1 MRLKISRQEGKKKKK
16 DRNFV
21 YLSIKRLKSL
31 GEM

>member
-1 MRLKISRQEGKKKKK
+1 MRLKISRQEGEKKK